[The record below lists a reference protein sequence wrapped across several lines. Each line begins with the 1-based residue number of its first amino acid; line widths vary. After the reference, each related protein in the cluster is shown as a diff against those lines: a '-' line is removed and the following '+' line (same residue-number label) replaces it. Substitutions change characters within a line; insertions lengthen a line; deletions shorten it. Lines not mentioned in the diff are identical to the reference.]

1 MLHNINLDKLQ
12 CKPNNLR
19 MIKPNTYKNI
29 SVPNHKPI
37 THDDINRKCLNK
49 MTVCTEAMFKVF
61 ATRLP
66 QQFSIKR
73 EILKIPLTEQE
84 T

>member
-29 SVPNHKPI
+29 SIPNHKPI

-49 MTVCTEAMFKVF
+49 MTVCTEAMFKV
-61 ATRLP
+61 L
-66 QQFSIKR
+66 QQGSHNNFLSK
-73 EILKIPLTEQE
+73 EKY
-84 T
+84 

>member
-1 MLHNINLDKLQ
+1 
-12 CKPNNLR
+12 
-19 MIKPNTYKNI
+19 MIRPNTYKNI
-29 SVPNHKPI
+29 SIPNHKPI

-73 EILKIPLTEQE
+73 EILKIPLTE
-84 T
+84 